1 MESPEEVRAEFA
13 RRMQISAWDAVHYL
27 HELELACGYLHPKVF
42 DESDPCYFVYPSL
55 YGHLE
60 ITINTSKPEKDP
72 KEIFAEALTEAHQK
86 TRLEIQPDFQQ
97 ETLPSTTH
105 CRPPQC
111 DLCWE
116 NEGYPG
122 DSEHPAKPGLRIV
135 PITLQGER
143 WGLQY
148 SPYGY
153 FEYHCIAL
161 DAHHV
166 PMHISAQTFPRLFD
180 FLDLFPFFFIGTN
193 ADLPYVGGSILSH
206 EHMQGGKHRFALMD
220 APFEAMVAPTDEVCR
235 ALNLEHEVLMG
246 TVFWPASVVRLVS
259 PHRQDLEKLGAH
271 ILATWQGYA
280 HPEAGIV
287 NDPRVPGGL
296 HNTINAIAYKDADG
310 VYGEVS
316 SYVLDLVLR
325 NNVTDATHPYGV
337 FHPDES
343 LHHIKKENIGLIEI
357 MGLAIL
363 PGRLAQELPLVERA
377 LIHVLEARRDNT
389 ADAVIDVAADVT
401 ADVTADT
408 VVDVAADV
416 AADVTADVTADTV
429 DTLLEKELERM
440 SKESGCD
447 LLQHAS
453 WAQRLIQQLDPQS
466 VTTRDVSAA
475 MRQGLGIAF
484 EEILAACGVFKRTL
498 QGQEQYKGFMEL
510 FSYYI

>member
-1 MESPEEVRAEFA
+1 MESPEEVRTEFA

-42 DESDPCYFVYPSL
+42 DESDPCYFVHPSS

-72 KEIFAEALTEAHQK
+72 KEIFTEALAEAHQESQSEM
-86 TRLEIQPDFQQ
+86 RPDVQQ

-105 CRPPQC
+105 HPRPQC

-220 APFEAMVAPTDEVCR
+220 APFETMFAPTDEVCR

-271 ILATWQGYA
+271 ILATWQGYV

-389 ADAVIDVAADVT
+389 ADAVVDVT
-401 ADVTADT
+401 
-408 VVDVAADV
+408 ADV
-416 AADVTADVTADTV
+416 AADVTADAAANVV
-429 DTLLEKELERM
+429 DPLLEEELARM
-440 SKESGCD
+440 AKESGRD

-466 VTTRDVSAA
+466 VTTRDVSAV

>member
-1 MESPEEVRAEFA
+1 MESPEEVRTEFA
-13 RRMQISAWDAVHYL
+13 RRIQISAWDAVHYL

-42 DESDPCYFVYPSL
+42 DESDPCYFVHPSS

-60 ITINTSKPEKDP
+60 ITINTFKPEKDP
-72 KEIFAEALTEAHQK
+72 KEIFAEALAEAHQESQSEM
-86 TRLEIQPDFQQ
+86 RPDVQQ

-105 CRPPQC
+105 HPRPQC

-220 APFEAMVAPTDEVCR
+220 APFETMFAPTDEVCR

-280 HPEAGIV
+280 HPEEGIV

-389 ADAVIDVAADVT
+389 ADAVIDVT

-408 VVDVAADV
+408 VVDV

-429 DTLLEKELERM
+429 DTLLEKELARM
-440 SKESGCD
+440 AKESGCD

>member
-1 MESPEEVRAEFA
+1 MESPEEVRTEFA

-42 DESDPCYFVYPSL
+42 DESDPCYFVHPSS

-72 KEIFAEALTEAHQK
+72 KEIFTEALAEAHQESQSEM
-86 TRLEIQPDFQQ
+86 RLDVQQ
-97 ETLPSTTH
+97 GTPLSTVRC
-105 CRPPQC
+105 CRPQC

-220 APFEAMVAPTDEVCR
+220 APFETMFAPTDEVCR

-287 NDPRVPGGL
+287 NDPRVLGGL

-389 ADAVIDVAADVT
+389 ADALIDVT

-416 AADVTADVTADTV
+416 TADVTADMV
-429 DTLLEKELERM
+429 DTLLEKELARM
-440 SKESGCD
+440 AKESGCD

>member
-1 MESPEEVRAEFA
+1 MESPEEVRTEFA

-42 DESDPCYFVYPSL
+42 DESDPCYFVHPSS

-72 KEIFAEALTEAHQK
+72 KEIFTEALAEAHQESQSEM
-86 TRLEIQPDFQQ
+86 RLDVQQ

-105 CRPPQC
+105 HPRPQC

-220 APFEAMVAPTDEVCR
+220 APFETMFAPTDEVCR

-389 ADAVIDVAADVT
+389 ADAVIDVT

-416 AADVTADVTADTV
+416 TADVTVDTV

-440 SKESGCD
+440 AKESGCD

>member
-1 MESPEEVRAEFA
+1 
-13 RRMQISAWDAVHYL
+13 
-27 HELELACGYLHPKVF
+27 
-42 DESDPCYFVYPSL
+42 
-55 YGHLE
+55 
-60 ITINTSKPEKDP
+60 
-72 KEIFAEALTEAHQK
+72 
-86 TRLEIQPDFQQ
+86 
-97 ETLPSTTH
+97 
-105 CRPPQC
+105 
-111 DLCWE
+111 
-116 NEGYPG
+116 
-122 DSEHPAKPGLRIV
+122 
-135 PITLQGER
+135 
-143 WGLQY
+143 
-148 SPYGY
+148 
-153 FEYHCIAL
+153 
-161 DAHHV
+161 
-166 PMHISAQTFPRLFD
+166 MHISAQTFPRLFD

-246 TVFWPASVVRLVS
+246 TVLWPASVVRLVS
-259 PHRQDLEKLGAH
+259 SHRQDLEKLGTH

-287 NDPRVPGGL
+287 NDPRVSGGL
-296 HNTINAIAYKDADG
+296 HNTINAIAYKDSDE
-310 VYGEVS
+310 VYGERDA
-316 SYVLDLVLR
+316 YVLDIVLR
-325 NNVTDATHPYGV
+325 NNVTDKAHPYGV
-337 FHPDES
+337 FHPDRS

-389 ADAVIDVAADVT
+389 ADAVVDVT
-401 ADVTADT
+401 A
-408 VVDVAADV
+408 DVAADV
-416 AADVTADVTADTV
+416 AANAV
-429 DTLLEKELERM
+429 DPLLEEELARM
-440 SKESGCD
+440 AKESGRD

-466 VTTRDVSAA
+466 ATTCDVSAV

-498 QGQEQYKGFMEL
+498 QGQGQYKGFMEL

>member
-42 DESDPCYFVYPSL
+42 DESDSCYFVHPSS

-72 KEIFAEALTEAHQK
+72 KEIFAEAHQES
-86 TRLEIQPDFQQ
+86 RLEIQPDFQQ
-97 ETLPSTTH
+97 KTLLSTTH
-105 CRPPQC
+105 HPRPQC

-206 EHMQGGKHRFALMD
+206 EHMQGGKHRFALMN

-246 TVFWPASVVRLVS
+246 TVLWPASVVRLVS
-259 PHRQDLEKLGAH
+259 PHRQDLEKLGAY

-287 NDPRVPGGL
+287 NDPRVSGGL
-296 HNTINAIAYKDADG
+296 HNTINAIAYKDSDG
-310 VYGEVS
+310 VYGERDA
-316 SYVLDLVLR
+316 YVLDIVLR
-325 NNVTDATHPYGV
+325 NNVTDKAHPYGV
-337 FHPDES
+337 FHPDKS

-363 PGRLAQELPLVERA
+363 PGRLAEELPLVERA

-389 ADAVIDVAADVT
+389 ADAVVDVT
-401 ADVTADT
+401 ADA
-408 VVDVAADV
+408 VDV
-416 AADVTADVTADTV
+416 
-429 DTLLEKELERM
+429 LLEEELERM
-440 SKESGCD
+440 SKESGHD

-453 WAQRLIQQLDPQS
+453 WAQKLMRQLDSQN
-466 VTTRDVSAA
+466 TTKRDVALVIQ
-475 MRQGLGIAF
+475 QGLGVVF

>member
-1 MESPEEVRAEFA
+1 MELPEEVRTEFA

-42 DESDPCYFVYPSL
+42 DESDPCYFVHPSS

-72 KEIFAEALTEAHQK
+72 KEIFTEALAEAHQESQSEM
-86 TRLEIQPDFQQ
+86 RLDVQQ

-105 CRPPQC
+105 HPRPQC

-220 APFEAMVAPTDEVCR
+220 APFETMFAPTDEVCR

-296 HNTINAIAYKDADG
+296 HNTINAIAYKDSDG

-316 SYVLDLVLR
+316 LYVLDLVLR

-377 LIHVLEARRDNT
+377 LIHELEARRDNT
-389 ADAVIDVAADVT
+389 ADAVIDVT

-408 VVDVAADV
+408 VVDV

-429 DTLLEKELERM
+429 DTLLEKELARM
-440 SKESGCD
+440 AKESGCD

>member
-1 MESPEEVRAEFA
+1 MESPEEVRTEFA

-42 DESDPCYFVYPSL
+42 DESDPCYFVHPSS

-72 KEIFAEALTEAHQK
+72 KEIFTEALAEAHQESQSEM
-86 TRLEIQPDFQQ
+86 RLDVQQ
-97 ETLPSTTH
+97 ETPLSTVRC
-105 CRPPQC
+105 CRPQC

-122 DSEHPAKPGLRIV
+122 DSEHLAKPGLRIV

-220 APFEAMVAPTDEVCR
+220 APFETMFAPTDEVCR

-337 FHPDES
+337 FHPGES

-389 ADAVIDVAADVT
+389 ADAVIDVT

-408 VVDVAADV
+408 VVDV

-429 DTLLEKELERM
+429 DTLLEKELARM
-440 SKESGCD
+440 AKESGCD

-498 QGQEQYKGFMEL
+498 QGKEQYKGFMEL